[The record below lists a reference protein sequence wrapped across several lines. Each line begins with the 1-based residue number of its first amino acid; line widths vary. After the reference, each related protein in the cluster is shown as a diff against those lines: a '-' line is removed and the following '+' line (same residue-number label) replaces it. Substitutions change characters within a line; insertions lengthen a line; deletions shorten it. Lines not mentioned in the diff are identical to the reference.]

1 MWTYDKK
8 LQYPVKIARTNPA
21 TAKIIMAQLGGPDG
35 ELAASQRYLSQ
46 RYAMPIKEVKGILT
60 DIGTEE
66 MAHMEIVSAII
77 HQLTRDMTPEEIK
90 KAGFSEYFVNHT
102 AGIWPSDATGVP
114 FTSAYFQSKG
124 DPITDLNEDLAAD
137 GTTA

>member
-8 LQYPVKIARTNPA
+8 LQYPVKVARTNPA

-46 RYAMPIKEVKGILT
+46 RYAMPVKEVKGILT

-90 KAGFSEYFVNHT
+90 KAGFSDYFVNHT

-137 GTTA
+137 GTIL

>member
-46 RYAMPIKEVKGILT
+46 RYAMPVKEVKGILT

-66 MAHMEIVSAII
+66 LAHMEIVSAII

-137 GTTA
+137 GTIS

>member
-46 RYAMPIKEVKGILT
+46 RYAMPVKEVKGILT

-77 HQLTRDMTPEEIK
+77 HQLTRDMTPEQIK

-137 GTTA
+137 GTIS

>member
-46 RYAMPIKEVKGILT
+46 RYAMPVKEVKGILT

-102 AGIWPSDATGVP
+102 AGIWPSNSSGEP

-137 GTTA
+137 GTIL

>member
-46 RYAMPIKEVKGILT
+46 RYAMPVKEVKGILT
-60 DIGTEE
+60 DIGIEASKLG
-66 MAHMEIVSAII
+66 MPFFRIYAH
-77 HQLTRDMTPEEIK
+77 
-90 KAGFSEYFVNHT
+90 F
-102 AGIWPSDATGVP
+102 TGRR
-114 FTSAYFQSKG
+114 
-124 DPITDLNEDLAAD
+124 LR
-137 GTTA
+137 

>member
-8 LQYPVKIARTNPA
+8 LQYPVKSAGTNPA

-46 RYAMPIKEVKGILT
+46 RYAMPVKEVKGILT
-60 DIGTEE
+60 DIGTDEL
-66 MAHMEIVSAII
+66 AHMEIVSAIL

-102 AGIWPSDATGVP
+102 VGILPGDATGVP
-114 FTSAYFQSKG
+114 FISAYFQSKG

-137 GTTA
+137 GTIS

>member
-46 RYAMPIKEVKGILT
+46 RYAMPVKEVKGILT

-66 MAHMEIVSAII
+66 LAHMEIVSAII

-102 AGIWPSDATGVP
+102 VGILPGDATGVP
-114 FTSAYFQSKG
+114 FISAYFQSKG

-137 GTTA
+137 GTIS